1 VSNKVVN
8 QCLLGESRGG
18 MNTQKSEN
26 EGLDSTLNR
35 VIFENVKTGLIHFN
49 EEGVILAS
57 NSAFNSMISSSKVD
71 HTGQNLK
78 DILNPGLSSA
88 VDQVLFGK
96 TVRYK
101 GEYFVKNS
109 IKKISLS
116 VTFEP
121 LLGLKGKV
129 VGGVAFMENLTELI
143 QAEEEIKNL
152 SANDHLTN
160 LPNRSFFIE
169 YLKKSL
175 TYAERNN
182 HNLAVIIMD
191 LDKFKTINESLGYKF
206 GDQVLQE
213 FRKRLVSC
221 LPEDSTLAR
230 FAGDEFIFIL
240 PEVKDIAQVSA
251 IAEFITT
258 AINTSWVIGNHEL
271 HITASLGISMYPNDG
286 CTDESL
292 IKHAQMAT
300 TRAKELG
307 RNNFQFY
314 KKSMTRINNEK
325 LALKASLHKA
335 LEREEF
341 SLHYQPQVDLK
352 TNKIVGMEAL
362 LRWQH
367 PINGSISPKEFI
379 PLAEE
384 TGLIIPIGQWVLR
397 TACTQNKAFQDEGY
411 PPIRVAVNMS
421 VTQFQQPD
429 LIEFVTQVLEETGLD
444 PNHLEIELTESVI
457 IQDLEEA
464 LQKITKL
471 KELGIH
477 IAIDDFG
484 TGYSSLSYLKNLF
497 FDTLKIDQSF
507 VSDVSGGSNNALI
520 SIAIINL
527 ARDLNLNV
535 IAEGVETEEQ
545 LEFLKLNECNR
556 MQGFL
561 YSQPITA
568 KQFAGLLH

>member
-1 VSNKVVN
+1 MIIQN
-8 QCLLGESRGG
+8 R
-18 MNTQKSEN
+18 EN
-26 EGLDSTLNR
+26 ESIDAALNR
-35 VIFENVKTGLIHFN
+35 IIFENVNSGLIHFN
-49 EEGVILAS
+49 EIGVILAS
-57 NSAFNSMISSSKVD
+57 NSAFDSMINSSKVD
-71 HTGQNLK
+71 HTGQNIK
-78 DILNPGLSSA
+78 DILPVLSSA
-88 VDQVLFGK
+88 VEQVLSGE
-96 TVRYK
+96 TVSYK
-101 GEYFVKNS
+101 GEYLIKNS
-109 IKKISLS
+109 VKKISLS
-116 VTFEP
+116 ITFEP
-121 LLGLKGKV
+121 LLCLKNKV
-129 VGGVAFMENLTELI
+129 AGGVAIFENLTESI
-143 QAEEEIKNL
+143 KAEEQIKSL
-152 SANDHLTN
+152 SSYDHLTH
-160 LPNRSFFIE
+160 LPNRSFFIK
-169 YLKKSL
+169 YLRNSL
-175 TYAERNN
+175 IYAEKNN

-191 LDKFKTINESLGYKF
+191 IDRFKSINESLGYKY
-206 GDQVLQE
+206 GDQLLQE
-213 FRKRLVSC
+213 FKKRLVSC
-221 LPEDSTLAR
+221 LPEESTIAR
-230 FAGDEFIFIL
+230 FGGDEFIIVL
-240 PEVKDIAQVSA
+240 PEVKDIEQVSSV
-251 IAEFITT
+251 AELITT
-258 AINTSWVIGNHEL
+258 TINTTWVIKNREL
-271 HITASLGISMYPNDG
+271 HITASLGISMYPSDG
-286 CTDESL
+286 RTNVSL
-292 IKHAQMAT
+292 IKHAEMAT
-300 TRAKELG
+300 SRAKELG
-307 RNNFQFY
+307 RNNYQFY
-314 KKSMTRINNEK
+314 KRSMTKFVNEK

-335 LEREEF
+335 LEREEL

-367 PINGSISPKEFI
+367 PINGPVSPKEFI

-384 TGLIIPIGQWVLR
+384 TGLIIPIGQWVLK

-429 LIEFVTQVLEETGLD
+429 LIDFVSQILNETGLD
-444 PNHLEIELTESVI
+444 PNYLEIELTESVI
-457 IQDLEEA
+457 IQDIEEA
-464 LQKITKL
+464 LLKITKL

-484 TGYSSLSYLKNLF
+484 TGYSSLSYLRNLF

-520 SIAIINL
+520 SVAIINL